1 MARRALSR
9 LLPAALLLA
18 RASARI
24 HTLTITNDPRF
35 VFSVEAFGF
44 LEGGKV
50 ALAVRS
56 LSPQPAGAQHTLGF
70 VMYPTD
76 NQATVDA
83 NVRYLESSG
92 ICALDAAP
100 EGALVMNM
108 SEPALWPFFST
119 EGDITGGGEFALLF
133 THCQPRGST
142 GGGLGAG
149 AASAAGGAP
158 VSVSFVLE
166 ATFVNPGNN
175 YLSAGDMPLPAVFGA
190 MAVLFAAAAALWVRW
205 LRAHASDV
213 HRVHH
218 LMTLL
223 VCVKAI
229 QLLCESLMYEYIATT
244 GHNSFWN
251 GERRREARGLRA
263 RRCGACALPRA
274 LRYRTLTAHAPPP
287 PRPSA
292 LCRSHV
298 LHLLDPQDGHHVP
311 RRRARCHGLVHHA
324 ALPHGA
330 REARARRGARAAGA
344 QRAQRARVFWRDCGR

>member
-1 MARRALSR
+1 MA
-9 LLPAALLLA
+9 LLRSAAALAALGGAL
-18 RASARI
+18 ARI

-35 VFSVEAFGF
+35 VFSIESFGF

-56 LSPQPAGAQHTLGF
+56 LAPQPAGAQHVLGF

-100 EGALVMNM
+100 EGALVMNV

-119 EGDITGGGEFALLF
+119 EGDITGGGEFDLLF
-133 THCQPRGST
+133 THCQPRGAAGS
-142 GGGLGAG
+142 GGGLGAADGGLGVAG
-149 AASAAGGAP
+149 ASGGAGAGGAP
-158 VSVSFVLE
+158 VSASFVLE

-190 MAVLFAAAAALWVRW
+190 MAGLFALAAAAWVRW

-223 VCVKAI
+223 ICVKAV

-251 GERRREARGLRA
+251 GARATR
-263 RRCGACALPRA
+263 
-274 LRYRTLTAHAPPP
+274 
-287 PRPSA
+287 
-292 LCRSHV
+292 
-298 LHLLDPQDGHHVP
+298 
-311 RRRARCHGLVHHA
+311 
-324 ALPHGA
+324 
-330 REARARRGARAAGA
+330 ARARERASASARAA
-344 QRAQRARVFWRDCGR
+344 QRVSVRGHL